1 MKLPSISNIPLS
13 YIQSVV
19 KIDASS
25 PSGLTWL
32 TRTNVTNVTNAWN
45 TRCANKKAGN
55 KHINK
60 ENGYQSWQIYIT
72 YNGKPKN
79 LRCSRVIFLL
89 QNGYLNTCKEVDHI
103 DGNSLNNNPLNLRES
118 NRFQNSY
125 NSKISKINTSGH
137 KGVYWN
143 KENDKWKVK
152 ICKNGKQYFFGYY
165 VNKDDAIKVAIK
177 ARKKLHGTFGRNK

>member
-45 TRCANKKAGN
+45 TRCANKKAGH

-103 DGNSLNNNPLNLRES
+103 DGNPENNLVSNLRLVTREINARNVKKRS
-118 NRFQNSY
+118 FKIICRIICQNFY
-125 NSKISKINTSGH
+125 
-137 KGVYWN
+137 
-143 KENDKWKVK
+143 
-152 ICKNGKQYFFGYY
+152 
-165 VNKDDAIKVAIK
+165 
-177 ARKKLHGTFGRNK
+177 KLEI

>member
-1 MKLPSISNIPLS
+1 MKLTSINTIPLS
-13 YIQSVV
+13 YIQSIL
-19 KIDASS
+19 KIDPLS

-32 TRTNVTNVTNAWN
+32 LRTNVTKQTNAWN
-45 TRCANKKAGN
+45 TICANKKAGH

-60 ENGYQSWQIYIT
+60 ENGYESWQVFIT
-72 YNGKPKN
+72 YNGKQKN

-89 QNGYLNTCKEVDHI
+89 QNGYLNTGKEIDHI
-103 DGNSLNNNPLNLRES
+103 DGNSLNNKTLNLRES

-165 VNKDDAIKVAIK
+165 VNKDDAIKASIK
-177 ARKKLHGTFGRNK
+177 ARNKLHGAFGRDK